1 MGESP
6 VQQPPRGWRSS
17 PSEKKTLREFR
28 ARQMARLLRLRE
40 ELVSKYPDKE
50 KRINEIVDLLA
61 VKLHNLRR
69 YTFND
74 YIFTLYQASKEFREF
89 SELVPS
95 PEEVEELLEGEE

>member
-6 VQQPPRGWRSS
+6 VQPPRGWRSS

-28 ARQMARLLRLRE
+28 AKQLASLLRLRE
-40 ELVSKYPDKE
+40 ELVSKYPE
-50 KRINEIVDLLA
+50 REERINHIVDLLA

-74 YIFTLYQASKEFREF
+74 YLFALYQASKEFPEF
-89 SELVPS
+89 RGLVPS